1 MATTLTEVYHPKDPV
16 YALRREKQIHELMK
30 LTPAQLKRQL
40 DYLKDQPP
48 PRDEH
53 EYSKKA
59 LGELFNSPMVPRNV
73 RKGILDSTSGTT
85 GNVLIRQDLETV
97 IYALFVKYF
106 PAFERFQ
113 KLPSNGLTL
122 LAPAC

>member
-1 MATTLTEVYHPKDPV
+1 MNTFAEVYHPRDPV

-30 LTPAQLKRQL
+30 LTPQQLKRQL
-40 DYLKDQPP
+40 DYLKNQMP
-48 PRDEH
+48 PRDDH

-59 LGELFNSPMVPRNV
+59 LTELFNSPMVPHQV

-85 GNVLIRQDLETV
+85 GNVLIRQDLEAT

-106 PAFERFQ
+106 PAFERLQ
-113 KLPSNGLTL
+113 KLPANGLTS